1 MHICVHMCAHIYNI
15 QNRAQSYYKNFIY
28 ANVLFIFLNFL
39 NILMKKANKKTRVPI
54 RIPLLNRWSKRSYL
68 TKRPAAS

>member
-1 MHICVHMCAHIYNI
+1 MYAYMCAYVCAYK
-15 QNRAQSYYKNFIY
+15 NRGQSYYKNFIY

-39 NILMKKANKKTRVPI
+39 NILKKKANKTTRVPI

>member
-15 QNRAQSYYKNFIY
+15 QNRGQSYYKNFIY

-39 NILMKKANKKTRVPI
+39 NILMKKGE
-54 RIPLLNRWSKRSYL
+54 
-68 TKRPAAS
+68 